1 MLPAELNAK
10 YELRGTLGAGAMGRV
25 YEATDR
31 IMERRVAIKVVD
43 RPKDDDEA
51 AVEGHARFRR
61 EAQAA
66 GRLAHPNIVGVYD
79 YGENADQA
87 WIVMEL
93 VDGGSLKGLL
103 DKQERF
109 LVSEIVRLMCEMLDA
124 LAFSHEKGVV
134 HRDIKPANIML
145 SRDSDKVAHVKLAD
159 FGIARLEN
167 SSMTQVGTVMGT
179 PSYMAP
185 EQLRGEVVDLRA
197 DIWAAG
203 VVLYQLLTGEKPFEG
218 GFSAVMHKALNTM
231 PTPPSVLSVTAPV
244 AFDAV
249 IAKALAKRPE
259 DRFQSA
265 KAFAEA
271 IRAAAGGARAEDTP
285 SNDATLVSAPS
296 ASLPVPGSPPPAAP
310 VRPEA
315 LGAPAASAA
324 GRRSPLPVALA
335 AAIGLVAVVGG
346 GAWFMFGGSDGR
358 RSQEALRLEAENRA
372 REDAER
378 LARQLAPPP
387 ASAPATPAA
396 APGPVPLP
404 PAVPVETRPQ
414 DLSPPS
420 TAALPAPAPPPAPAS
435 PPVAVPAAPASP
447 PALAAPSAPAVPPS
461 PPASAP
467 GIAAAPQPP
476 SAAPPAGSA
485 PSGIAMPQTPPRAPS
500 APPAAAAPA
509 STTPAVAAPPVPP
522 VGGAAA
528 PAAPSVAGIL
538 PPPTAPAPPSQPPLS
553 PHTRSLDDVLRPF
566 LGNASAPRVSLA
578 GPQPL
583 AKGELL
589 RFSVEMPA
597 HEGYLTLVYLSKTG
611 DAYSLAQSRRE
622 PAGARPRFG
631 DPTPAF
637 PGWEIDAPFGQDR
650 LLALVTGQPLFAA
663 PRPEHEPALVLGG
676 LLAERLEALRAR
688 GVRVGAQFAT
698 VDTVE
703 RRVSP
708 PVASTAPVAAPPAP
722 APAPP
727 AQAVPP
733 AQAAPPS
740 APSSVAMAPRAPTA
754 EEIRATHGR
763 AVMEAAQGLPCAL
776 LQVDAGD
783 GGIRVAGLVRRGGDA
798 ALAADIARRGVPRDA
813 VRLEP
818 RVFDGPYCEFVELLR
833 SLRRPDLAPR
843 AAIVDGPPL
852 AKGELL
858 RLSVEMPSFDGQVSV
873 VYLMSSGDA
882 AHLVPNQAARGGARL
897 RFGDPAGAFTG
908 WEIDEPFGTDMIL
921 VVASDSPLFPQ
932 PRAEVEPSAGL
943 VAALAERLRTLQAR
957 GAQIGAQLLPVET
970 IPRR

>member
-31 IMERRVAIKVVD
+31 IMERRVAIKIVD

-145 SRDSDKVAHVKLAD
+145 SRDADKVAHVKLAD

-203 VVLYQLLTGEKPFEG
+203 VVLYQMLTGEKPFEG

-271 IRAAAGGARAEDTP
+271 IRAAAGGARAEDA
-285 SNDATLVSAPS
+285 SSSDATLVAAPPPS
-296 ASLPVPGSPPPAAP
+296 PPPSPPPAA
-310 VRPEA
+310 VRPV
-315 LGAPAASAA
+315 APAASAG
-324 GRRSPLPVALA
+324 GRRSALPVALA
-335 AAIGLVAVVGG
+335 AAIGLVAIVGG
-346 GAWFMFGGSDGR
+346 GAWFMFGGSDGS
-358 RSQEALRLEAENRA
+358 RSQEALRLEGEERA
-372 REDAER
+372 REAAKR
-378 LARQLAPPP
+378 LEQQLTPAPSRVDQAP
-387 ASAPATPAA
+387 ASAPAPS
-396 APGPVPLP
+396 PGPASQP
-404 PAVPVETRPQ
+404 PTVSVENRPP
-414 DLSPPS
+414 DLSAPS
-420 TAALPAPAPPPAPAS
+420 MAALPAPVPPPVAAS
-435 PPVAVPAAPASP
+435 PPAVVPVAPTAP
-447 PALAAPSAPAVPPS
+447 PALAAPPAPAVAVPPT
-461 PPASAP
+461 ASVP
-467 GIAAAPQPP
+467 GIAPLPQPP
-476 SAAPPAGSA
+476 SGSPPVAAAPGSA
-485 PSGIAMPQTPPRAPS
+485 AVPPTPPRAPPT
-500 APPAAAAPA
+500 PPTPIPAAPA
-509 STTPAVAAPPVPP
+509 IAAPPVPP
-522 VGGAAA
+522 ASGSA
-528 PAAPSVAGIL
+528 PSAAPSVVGML
-538 PPPTAPAPPSQPPLS
+538 PPPAAPVPPVQPAVS
-553 PHTRSLDDVLRPF
+553 PQTRSLDDALRPF
-566 LGNASAPRVSLA
+566 VGNASAPRVSMV
-578 GPQPL
+578 GTQPL
-583 AKGELL
+583 AKGDLL

-597 HEGYLTLVYLSKTG
+597 HEGYLTLIYLSASG
-611 DAYSLAQSRRE
+611 DAYSLEQSRRE
-622 PAGARPRFG
+622 AAGARPRFG
-631 DPTPAF
+631 DPTATF
-637 PGWEIDAPFGQDR
+637 PGWEIDAPFGRDR

-688 GVRVGAQFAT
+688 GIRVGAQLVA

-703 RRVSP
+703 RRMPP
-708 PVASTAPVAAPPAP
+708 PVASVTPVPVPPPVAAPLPAP
-722 APAPP
+722 APAPSP
-727 AQAVPP
+727 PVQAVPP
-733 AQAAPPS
+733 AAPP
-740 APSSVAMAPRAPTA
+740 AVAMAPRAPSA
-754 EEIRATHGR
+754 EELRATHGR
-763 AVMEAAQGLPCAL
+763 AVTEAAQALPCAL
-776 LQVDAGD
+776 LQVDVGD
-783 GGIRVAGLVRRGGDA
+783 AGIRVAGLVRRGADA
-798 ALAADIARRGVPRDA
+798 VLAADIARRGVPRDA
-813 VRLEP
+813 LRLEP
-818 RVFDGPYCEFVELLR
+818 RVFDGAYCEFVELLR
-833 SLRRPDLAPR
+833 SLRRPELTPR

-858 RLSVEMPSFDGQVSV
+858 RLSVEMPAFDGQVSV

-882 AHLVPNQAARGGARL
+882 AHLVAQQAARGGARL

-921 VVASDSPLFPQ
+921 VVVSDSPLFPEAR
-932 PRAEVEPSAGL
+932 PEVEPSAAL
-943 VAALAERLRTLQAR
+943 AAALAERLRALQAR
-957 GAQIGAQLLPVET
+957 GARIGAQLLPVET
-970 IPRR
+970 IARR